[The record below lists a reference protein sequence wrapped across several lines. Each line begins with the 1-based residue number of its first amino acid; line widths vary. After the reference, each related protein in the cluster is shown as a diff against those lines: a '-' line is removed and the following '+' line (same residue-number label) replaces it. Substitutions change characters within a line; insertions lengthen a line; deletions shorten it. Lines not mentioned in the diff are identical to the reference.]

1 MSGQT
6 SQNEDS
12 AYDVKLVQKA
22 LDDTSEFAAIIEK
35 YESRLMRYL
44 RYFVGG
50 DQSQAED
57 IFQESMI
64 KVYRNLN
71 AFKQD
76 MRFSSWIYRIVRNEA
91 LNHLKKNKLQASVS
105 LDSAGDDEFSL
116 LQVLESEENIVEDTD
131 KRELAVKVR
140 EVLEHLRDDY
150 RELLI
155 LRFIEDYDY
164 NEISFLLKKPVGTIG
179 VMLKRAKDKF
189 KQLALK
195 YNLLRYE

>member
-1 MSGQT
+1 MSGQAP
-6 SQNEDS
+6 QNEDS
-12 AYDVKLVQKA
+12 AYDVKLVKKA
-22 LDDTSEFAAIIEK
+22 LNDPEEFAAIIEK
-35 YESRLMRYL
+35 YEPRLMRYL

-50 DQSQAED
+50 DLSQAED

-91 LNHLKKNKLQASVS
+91 LNHLKKNKLQATVS
-105 LDSAGDDEFSL
+105 LDNEGNDEFSL
-116 LQVLESEENIVEDTD
+116 LKVLESEENIVEETD
-131 KRELAVKVR
+131 RRELVAKVR

-155 LRFIEDYDY
+155 LRFLEDYDY
-164 NEISFLLKKPVGTIG
+164 NEISFVLKKPVGTIG
-179 VMLKRAKDKF
+179 VMLKRAKDTF

-195 YNLLRYE
+195 HNLLRYE